1 MTSDGAF
8 RVSNVPHCFD
18 RWQNNPCIIKLK
30 SIYEVIYGFKM
41 RTIILHL
48 ITLYSMIS
56 YMH

>member
-1 MTSDGAF
+1 MTSDGAY
-8 RVSNVPHCFD
+8 NVPHCFD

-30 SIYEVIYGFKM
+30 SIYEVIYGFKI